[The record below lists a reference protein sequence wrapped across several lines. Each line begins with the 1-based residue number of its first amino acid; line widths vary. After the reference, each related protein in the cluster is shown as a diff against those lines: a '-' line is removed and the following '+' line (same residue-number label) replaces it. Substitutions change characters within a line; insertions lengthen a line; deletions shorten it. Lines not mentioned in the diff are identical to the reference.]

1 MKKITLL
8 AAMLLSLTPRANA
21 QCNENASLPYLEN
34 FDAALP
40 PDLPDCTYSYKQTFV
55 GSEWETAA
63 APNENFTGNVGRYS
77 TYSDVGWSMYCYF
90 IMRPV
95 TLTTGMAYKVSY
107 KYAHNDNETAID
119 ILSLGMFTNTQEDPI
134 ELSVH
139 EGITGTAVINHST
152 ELFTVPTTGSYYL
165 RFSLETGGN
174 QGILYLDDI
183 KIEEIGVMETND
195 NEFTTISHYPNPV
208 KDQLTITNTTGGE
221 IIELYNTAGQLL
233 LTQPSAD
240 ATTIVNLENI
250 SSGIYLLKTSS
261 HKASKTVQ
269 LIKE

>member
-8 AAMLLSLTPRANA
+8 AAMLSLTPIIHA

-34 FDAALP
+34 FDTALP

-55 GSEWETAA
+55 GSDWDCIT
-63 APNENFTGNVGRYS
+63 APNDGFTGNVGRYS
-77 TYSDVGWSMYCYF
+77 TYSDVGWSMYCDF

-95 TLTTGMAYKVSY
+95 TLTAGMAYKVSY

-119 ILSLGMFTNTQEDPI
+119 FLRLGVFTNGQPEPI
-134 ELSVH
+134 ELAVH

-165 RFSLETGGN
+165 RFSLETAGN

-183 KIEEIGVMETND
+183 KIEEMGVMEIKD
-195 NEFTTISHYPNPV
+195 NELTKISFYPNPV
-208 KDQLTITNTTGGE
+208 KDQLTITTTGVE

-233 LTQPSAD
+233 LTQPSTD
-240 ATTIVNLENI
+240 TTTIVNLENI

-261 HKASKTVQ
+261 HKTTKTVQ

>member
-8 AAMLLSLTPRANA
+8 AAMLLSLTPIAHA
-21 QCNENASLPYLEN
+21 QCNENAPLPYLEN

-77 TYSDVGWSMYCYF
+77 TYSDVGWSMYCDF

-119 ILSLGMFTNTQEDPI
+119 ILRLGMFTNGQPNPI
-134 ELSVH
+134 ELALH
-139 EGITGTAVINHST
+139 EGITGTGVINHST

-165 RFSLETGGN
+165 RFSLEAGGN

-183 KIEEIGVMETND
+183 KIEEMGVMETKD
-195 NEFTTISHYPNPV
+195 NELTKMSFYPNPV
-208 KDQLTITNTTGGE
+208 KDNLTITTSEGE
-221 IIELYNTAGQLL
+221 TIELYNTAGQLL
-233 LTQPSAD
+233 LTQPAAD
-240 ATTIVNLENI
+240 TTTVVNLENI

-261 HKASKTVQ
+261 HKATKTVQ